1 MSKELRRFDR
11 REFLKGLGLAA
22 GALTLERASV
32 LAQPAPE
39 VLPAD
44 HGLLK
49 IEIGDPI
56 VKLRRPERK
65 FTVYFDLLAELP
77 QGELVQ
83 VKQTVRIIRAIRR
96 KFRKKEEVIFV
107 PVIKRSKDISK
118 EIKDNRIA
126 LRGEESVLVDFG
138 YLCNTLRRLSGLAFA
153 AEILIEARGVTAD
166 KGQICSTNK
175 LVIQNFDVP
184 QVCKLR

>member
-1 MSKELRRFDR
+1 
-11 REFLKGLGLAA
+11 
-22 GALTLERASV
+22 
-32 LAQPAPE
+32 
-39 VLPAD
+39 
-44 HGLLK
+44 
-49 IEIGDPI
+49 GDPI

-126 LRGEESVLVDFG
+126 LRGEESVLVDIFAI
-138 YLCNTLRRLSGLAFA
+138 LSA
-153 AEILIEARGVTAD
+153 A
-166 KGQICSTNK
+166 
-175 LVIQNFDVP
+175 
-184 QVCKLR
+184 

>member
-1 MSKELRRFDR
+1 MSDKRLER

-22 GALTLERASV
+22 GALTLGRASA

-39 VLPAD
+39 VLPAER
-44 HGLLK
+44 GPLE
-49 IEIGDPI
+49 IEIGDPT

-65 FTVYFDLLAELP
+65 FTVYFDLLVELP
-77 QGELVQ
+77 QGRLVQ
-83 VKQTVRIIRAIRR
+83 VKRTVRIIRVITR
-96 KFRKKEEVIFV
+96 KFRKQEEVIFV

-138 YLCNTLRRLSGLAFA
+138 YICNTLRRLNGLAFA

-184 QVCKLR
+184 QVCKFR